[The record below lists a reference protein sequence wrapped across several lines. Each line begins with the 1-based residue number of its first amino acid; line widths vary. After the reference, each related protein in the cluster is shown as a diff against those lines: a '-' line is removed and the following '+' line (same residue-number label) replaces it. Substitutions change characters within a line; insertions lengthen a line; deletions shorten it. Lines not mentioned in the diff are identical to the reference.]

1 MFFNKIS
8 DLTKIHY
15 ALVHLKFPS
24 TMLHGQMNQEQRL
37 KSLERFKTSAAR
49 IMLATDVAA
58 RGLDIDGVQ
67 CVINYSI
74 PQSAKEYV
82 HRVGRTAR
90 AGKAGVSFC
99 IVSQADIGAFQ
110 SIEEAINVR
119 MEKYLYN
126 KTKLASSR
134 DTVTAAMRVADQ
146 VIKGRMKEEEL

>member
-1 MFFNKIS
+1 M
-8 DLTKIHY
+8 
-15 ALVHLKFPS
+15 
-24 TMLHGQMNQEQRL
+24 
-37 KSLERFKTSAAR
+37 
-49 IMLATDVAA
+49 
-58 RGLDIDGVQ
+58 
-67 CVINYSI
+67 INYSI

-126 KTKLASSR
+126 KAKLASSR